1 MEQPQIPLTIS
12 GNSIAIL
19 AKCNDGNVRQIVL
32 DENQRAKI
40 IRTVLRNNKNKI
52 SIKENPI
59 ENIQLL

>member
-1 MEQPQIPLTIS
+1 MNPQPLTIS

-32 DENQRAKI
+32 DENQRARV

-52 SIKENPI
+52 SIKESPI